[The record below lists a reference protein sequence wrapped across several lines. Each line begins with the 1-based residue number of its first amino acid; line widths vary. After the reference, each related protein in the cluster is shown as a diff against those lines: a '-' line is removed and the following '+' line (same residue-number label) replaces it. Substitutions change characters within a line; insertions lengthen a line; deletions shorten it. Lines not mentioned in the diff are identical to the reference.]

1 MRSLWG
7 QNYGY
12 STVFKNNNASLQKYQ
27 RISEKAANYM
37 AIRYKINNLI
47 TKITLL
53 LTIISSIALVGSETA
68 RYISPQLFWPSAFI
82 GLAYVPLFLLN
93 LLLLLLHS
101 LRRKI
106 IFLIPLIA
114 ILLGWNVM
122 TDTFSLKS
130 ASSTETKDHKAIR
143 LLTWNIH
150 YFQDIYSRPLPE
162 SQKDMLATIN
172 NMEADVICIQ
182 EFYTGQDND
191 VTKGMNKIKAVLKKP
206 YAFFQPMEG
215 ETRGMAVFSKYPII
229 RTGMIAFSTEASGN
243 QCIFT
248 DIFKERKTFRV
259 YTVHLE
265 SIKLQS
271 HQLNYID
278 SFVKGKE
285 RNIRPS
291 KKIAGQLKRAF
302 LERSDQVKL
311 VKEHASTCPYPYIVC
326 GDFNDPPS
334 SYAFHSMSKGLKN
347 TFAEKGYGVFPV
359 TYYKGFLKYQ
369 IDHILVSPEFEVLN
383 HQIVKKKI
391 SDHYP
396 VLSDVKM

>member
-1 MRSLWG
+1 
-7 QNYGY
+7 
-12 STVFKNNNASLQKYQ
+12 
-27 RISEKAANYM
+27 M

-47 TKITLL
+47 IKVILL
-53 LTIISSIALVGSETA
+53 LTIIASLALVCSETA

-93 LLLLLLHS
+93 LLLLVFHS

-106 IFLIPLIA
+106 TFLIPLIA

-122 TDTFSLKS
+122 TDTFSLRS
-130 ASSTETKDHKAIR
+130 ASAIESKDPKSIR

-150 YFQDIYSRPLPE
+150 YFQDIYLRPLPE
-162 SQKDMLATIN
+162 SQKEMLTTIN
-172 NMEADVICIQ
+172 DTGADVICMQ
-182 EFYTGQDND
+182 EFYTGQDD
-191 VTKGMNKIKAVLKKP
+191 DATKGINKIKDFLKKP

-215 ETRGMAVFSKYPII
+215 ETRGMAIFSKYPII
-229 RTGMIAFSTEASGN
+229 RTGIIAFSTEPSGN

-248 DIFKERKTFRV
+248 DILKEGKTLRV

-271 HQLNYID
+271 QQLSYID

-302 LERSDQVKL
+302 LERSRQVEL
-311 VKEHASTCPYPYIVC
+311 VKEHASKCPYPYIIC

-334 SYAFHSMSKGLKN
+334 SFAFHSMAKELKN
-347 TFAEKGYGVFPV
+347 TFAEKGHGIFPV

-383 HQIVKKKI
+383 HQIVKKKL

-396 VLSDVKM
+396 VLTDVKI